1 MGTAEASRWQA
12 EQMIEN
18 RIKNNHGRRTR
29 KSTEN
34 EIKNSYV
41 LRIK

>member
-1 MGTAEASRWQA
+1 MGTAEASRWRA
-12 EQMIEN
+12 EQMTEN
-18 RIKNNHGRRTR
+18 RIKNNHGGRTR

-34 EIKNSYV
+34 EIKNNYV